1 MAPVRS
7 FSSRFFALTRCFRQA
22 TFFRLF
28 IRSEIVGEVHLG
40 AMSVETRPTSQ
51 LQSIDPEVFDLI
63 ARDRERHSRTLNFIA
78 SENYTSQAVL
88 DCLASHLNVK
98 YAEGYPRARYY
109 QGVALVDDIE
119 QLAIDR
125 AKQLFKAEHAN
136 VQPYSGSPAN
146 MAVYFSLLKPGD
158 TVLGMELS
166 QGGHLTHGS
175 PVSFSGQFYN
185 FVHYGVDPETEV
197 IDYDRVQE
205 LAQEH
210 RPKLIVA
217 GASAYSRIID
227 WQRFSDIARS
237 VGARFMAD
245 IAHIAG
251 LIAADVHPS
260 PVPYADVVTTTTHK
274 SLRGP
279 RGALIL
285 CKQELARQIDRTV
298 FPGMQGG
305 PHLAAV
311 AAKAVCFHEA
321 MQPEFREYQQQVVDN
336 ARALADGLVR
346 GGLKLV
352 SGGTDNHLLVIKL
365 LDRDYSGKA
374 LARALESAGIITSM
388 STVPGETRKP
398 AVTSGVRFGTPA
410 ITTRGA
416 NEAHMQRVAQIV
428 SSVAENPSD
437 EVALS
442 RLRGEVEAIAREL
455 APV

>member
-1 MAPVRS
+1 MTIA
-7 FSSRFFALTRCFRQA
+7 
-22 TFFRLF
+22 
-28 IRSEIVGEVHLG
+28 
-40 AMSVETRPTSQ
+40 TRPTDAEPA
-51 LQSIDPEVFDLI
+51 LQSTDPEVWSLI
-63 ARDRERHSRTLNFIA
+63 ARDRQRHSQTLNFIA
-78 SENYTSQAVL
+78 SENYASQAVL
-88 DCLASHLNVK
+88 ECLSSHLNVK

-125 AKQLFKAEHAN
+125 AKQLFGAEHAN

-146 MAVYFSLLKPGD
+146 MAVYFALLQPGD
-158 TVLGMELS
+158 TILGMELS

-175 PVSFSGQFYN
+175 PVSFSGKLYK
-185 FVHYGVDPETEV
+185 FVHYGVDPDTEL
-197 IDYDRVQE
+197 IDYDRVAA
-205 LAQEH
+205 LAREH
-210 RPKLIVA
+210 KPKLIVA

-227 WQRFSDIARS
+227 WQRFREIADS

-251 LIAADVHPS
+251 LVAAGVHPS
-260 PVPYADVVTTTTHK
+260 PVPSADVVTTTTHK

-285 CKQELARQIDRTV
+285 CKQEIAKDIDRTV
-298 FPGMQGG
+298 FPGIQGG
-305 PHLAAV
+305 PHLAAI
-311 AAKAVCFHEA
+311 AAKAVCFLEA
-321 MQPEFREYQQQVVDN
+321 QQPEFRTYQEQVVAN
-336 ARALADGLVR
+336 ARALADGLLR
-346 GGLKLV
+346 GGMKVV
-352 SGGTDNHLLVIKL
+352 SGGTDNHLLVVKL

-374 LARALESAGIITSM
+374 LARSLEGAGIITSM

-416 NEAHMQRVAQIV
+416 SPAHMQRVAQIV
-428 SSVAENPSD
+428 STIAENPAD
-437 EVALS
+437 EAVIA
-442 RLRGEVEAIAREL
+442 RLRTEVEALAREL

>member
-1 MAPVRS
+1 
-7 FSSRFFALTRCFRQA
+7 
-22 TFFRLF
+22 
-28 IRSEIVGEVHLG
+28 
-40 AMSVETRPTSQ
+40 MSVVARPALDLKSV
-51 LQSIDPEVFDLI
+51 DPEVSELI
-63 ARDRERHSRTLNFIA
+63 TRDHERHTRTLNFIA
-78 SENYTSQAVL
+78 SENYASQAVL

-98 YAEGYPRARYY
+98 YAEGYPHARYY
-109 QGVALVDDIE
+109 QGVGLVDDIE

-125 AKQLFKAEHAN
+125 AKQLFGAEHAN

-146 MAVYFSLLKPGD
+146 MAVYFALLKPGD
-158 TVLGMELS
+158 TVLGMELT

-185 FVHYGVDPETEV
+185 FVHYGVDPESERL
-197 IDYDRVQE
+197 DYDN
-205 LAQEH
+205 LAALAEEH
-210 RPKLIVA
+210 RPTLIVA
-217 GASAYSRIID
+217 GASAYSRILD
-227 WQRFSDIARS
+227 WERIRAIADN

-251 LIAADVHPS
+251 LIAAGVHPS
-260 PVPYADVVTTTTHK
+260 PVPVADVVTTTTHK

-285 CKQELARQIDRTV
+285 CKQEIAREIDRTV
-298 FPGMQGG
+298 FPGIQGG

-311 AAKAVCFHEA
+311 AAKAVCFREA
-321 MQPEFREYQQQVVDN
+321 MQPEFQTYQQHVVDN
-336 ARALADGLVR
+336 ASALADGLLR
-346 GGLKLV
+346 GGMQLV

-365 LDRDYSGKA
+365 LDRSYSGRA

-416 NEAHMQRVAQIV
+416 DTSHMQRVAQIV
-428 SSVAENPSD
+428 SSVAENPAD
-437 EVALS
+437 EQALS
-442 RLRGEVEAIAREL
+442 RLRREVEAIAREL

>member
-1 MAPVRS
+1 MA
-7 FSSRFFALTRCFRQA
+7 
-22 TFFRLF
+22 
-28 IRSEIVGEVHLG
+28 
-40 AMSVETRPTSQ
+40 VETRVDQ
-51 LQSIDPEVFDLI
+51 EVFSLLE
-63 ARDRERHSRTLNFIA
+63 RDRERHTRTLNFIA
-78 SENYTSQAVL
+78 SENYASPAVL
-88 DCLASHLNVK
+88 ECLASHLNVK

-109 QGVALVDDIE
+109 QGVALVDDVE

-125 AKQLFKAEHAN
+125 AKQLFGAEHAN

-146 MAVYFSLLKPGD
+146 MAVYFALLKPGD

-166 QGGHLTHGS
+166 HGGHLTHGS
-175 PVSFSGQFYN
+175 PVSFSGQFYH
-185 FVHYGVDPETEV
+185 FVHYGVHPNSEV
-197 IDYDRVQE
+197 IDYDQVAE
-205 LAQEH
+205 LAQQH

-217 GASAYSRIID
+217 GASAYPRIID
-227 WQRFSDIARS
+227 WARFREIADA

-251 LIAADVHPS
+251 LIAGGVHPS

-285 CKQELARQIDRTV
+285 CKQEIAKDIDRTV
-298 FPGMQGG
+298 FPGIQGG
-305 PHLAAV
+305 PHLSAI
-311 AAKAVCFHEA
+311 AAKAVCFGEA
-321 MQPEFREYQQQVVDN
+321 MQPAFRDYQRQVVNN
-336 ARALADGLVR
+336 ARALADGLRR
-346 GGLKLV
+346 GGLKLW
-352 SGGTDNHLLVIKL
+352 SDGTDNHLLVVKL

-410 ITTRGA
+410 LTSRGA
-416 NEAHMQRVAQIV
+416 TEEHMLRVAEIV
-428 SSVAENPSD
+428 CSVAEDPKD
-437 EVALS
+437 EAALE
-442 RLRGEVEAIAREL
+442 RLRPEVESIAREL

>member
-1 MAPVRS
+1 MSIATRAAGSLRS
-7 FSSRFFALTRCFRQA
+7 TD
-22 TFFRLF
+22 
-28 IRSEIVGEVHLG
+28 SEVY
-40 AMSVETRPTSQ
+40 S
-51 LQSIDPEVFDLI
+51 LI
-63 ARDRERHSRTLNFIA
+63 ERDRERHNRTLNFIA
-78 SENYTSQAVL
+78 SENYASPAVL
-88 DCLASHLNVK
+88 ECLASHLNVK

-125 AKQLFKAEHAN
+125 AKELFGAEHAN

-146 MAVYFSLLKPGD
+146 MAVYFAVLQPGD

-175 PVSFSGQFYN
+175 PVSFSGQFYK
-185 FVHYGVDPETEV
+185 FVHYGVDPQTEV
-197 IDYDRVQE
+197 IDYDRVSE
-205 LAQEH
+205 LAQQH

-227 WQRFSDIARS
+227 WQRFREIADS

-251 LIAADVHPS
+251 LIAAGVHPS

-285 CKQELARQIDRTV
+285 SKQELARDIDRTV
-298 FPGMQGG
+298 FPGIQGG
-305 PHLAAV
+305 PHLAAI
-311 AAKAVCFHEA
+311 AAKAVCFREA
-321 MQPEFREYQQQVVDN
+321 MEPEFRAYQQQVVDN
-336 ARALADGLVR
+336 ARALADGLLR
-346 GGLKLV
+346 GGMQVV

-365 LDRDYSGKA
+365 LERQYSGKA
-374 LARALESAGIITSM
+374 LARALEGAGIITSM

-410 ITTRGA
+410 VTTRGA
-416 NEAHMQRVAQIV
+416 TEVHMQRVAQVV
-428 SSVAENPSD
+428 STVAENPSD
-437 EVALS
+437 ESAIL
-442 RLRGEVEAIAREL
+442 RLRREVETIASEL
-455 APV
+455 TSI

>member
-1 MAPVRS
+1 MSIA
-7 FSSRFFALTRCFRQA
+7 TRAAGDSLQ
-22 TFFRLF
+22 T
-28 IRSEIVGEVHLG
+28 
-40 AMSVETRPTSQ
+40 TDPTVWS
-51 LQSIDPEVFDLI
+51 LIQS
-63 ARDRERHSRTLNFIA
+63 DRERHTRTLNFIA
-78 SENYTSQAVL
+78 SENYASPAVL
-88 DCLASHLNVK
+88 ECLSSHLNVK

-125 AKQLFKAEHAN
+125 AKQLFGAEHAN

-146 MAVYFSLLKPGD
+146 MAAYFALLEPGD
-158 TVLGMELS
+158 TILGMELS

-175 PVSFSGQFYN
+175 PVSFSGKFYR
-185 FVHYGVDPETEV
+185 FVHYGVDPETEL
-197 IDYDRVQE
+197 IDYDNVAR

-210 RPKLIVA
+210 KPKLIVA

-227 WQRFSDIARS
+227 WKRFREIADS
-237 VGARFMAD
+237 VGAKFMAD

-251 LIAADVHPS
+251 LVAAGVHPS

-285 CKQELARQIDRTV
+285 CKQALARDIDRTV
-298 FPGMQGG
+298 FPGTQGG

-311 AAKAVCFHEA
+311 AAKAVCFLEA
-321 MQPEFREYQQQVVDN
+321 QRPEFGDYQRQVVAN
-336 ARALADGLVR
+336 ARALANGVAR

-352 SGGTDNHLLVIKL
+352 SGGTDNHLLVVKL
-365 LDRDYSGKA
+365 LDRAYSGKV
-374 LARALESAGIITSM
+374 LARSLENAGIITSM
-388 STVPGETRKP
+388 STVPGETRRP

-410 ITTRGA
+410 ITSRGA
-416 NEAHMQRVAQIV
+416 TEPHMQRVAQVV
-428 SSVAENPSD
+428 SAVAENPTD
-437 EVALS
+437 EAATG
-442 RLRGEVEAIAREL
+442 RLRADVEAIAREL

>member
-1 MAPVRS
+1 
-7 FSSRFFALTRCFRQA
+7 
-22 TFFRLF
+22 
-28 IRSEIVGEVHLG
+28 
-40 AMSVETRPTSQ
+40 MSIATRPAPSLEAT
-51 LQSIDPEVFDLI
+51 DPEVYALI
-63 ARDRERHSRTLNFIA
+63 ERDRERHTRTLNFIA
-78 SENYTSQAVL
+78 SENYASQAVL

-125 AKQLFKAEHAN
+125 AKQLFGAEHAN

-146 MAVYFSLLKPGD
+146 MAVYFALLTPGD
-158 TVLGMELS
+158 TVMGMELS

-175 PVSFSGQFYN
+175 PVSFSGQFYK

-197 IDYDRVQE
+197 IDYDRVAA
-205 LAQEH
+205 LAREH
-210 RPKLIVA
+210 KPKLIVA

-227 WQRFSDIARS
+227 WQRFAEIAAS

-251 LIAADVHPS
+251 LIAAGVHPS

-285 CKQELARQIDRTV
+285 CKQELAKDIDRTV
-298 FPGMQGG
+298 FPGIQGG
-305 PHLAAV
+305 PHLSAI
-311 AAKAVCFHEA
+311 AAKAVCFREA
-321 MQPEFREYQQQVVDN
+321 MEPDFRRYQQQVVDN
-336 ARALADGLVR
+336 ARALADGLIR
-346 GGLKLV
+346 GGLQVV
-352 SGGTDNHLLVIKL
+352 SGGTDNHLLVVKL
-365 LDRDYSGKA
+365 LDREYSGKA

-388 STVPGETRKP
+388 STVPGETRRP
-398 AVTSGVRFGTPA
+398 AVTSGVRFGTPSV
-410 ITTRGA
+410 TTRGA
-416 NEAHMQRVAQIV
+416 TQAHMQRVAQIV
-428 SSVAENPSD
+428 SAIAEKPSD
-437 EVALS
+437 EAALE
-442 RLRGEVEAIAREL
+442 RLRPEVEAIAREL

>member
-1 MAPVRS
+1 MAIAARS
-7 FSSRFFALTRCFRQA
+7 ATALAA
-22 TFFRLF
+22 T
-28 IRSEIVGEVHLG
+28 
-40 AMSVETRPTSQ
+40 
-51 LQSIDPEVFDLI
+51 DPEVAALI
-63 ARDRERHSRTLNFIA
+63 ERDRERHSRTLNFIA
-78 SENYTSQAVL
+78 SENYASQAVL
-88 DCLASHLNVK
+88 ETLASHLNVK

-109 QGVALVDDIE
+109 QGVGIVDDIE
-119 QLAIDR
+119 QIAIDR
-125 AKQLFKAEHAN
+125 AKKLFNAEHAN

-146 MAVYFSLLKPGD
+146 MAVYFALLKPGD

-175 PVSFSGQFYN
+175 PVSFSGEFYK
-185 FVHYGVDPETEV
+185 FVHYGVDPGSEV
-197 IDYDRVQE
+197 IDYDRVAD
-205 LAQEH
+205 LAREH

-227 WQRFSDIARS
+227 WHKFRAIADQ

-251 LIAADVHPS
+251 LVAAGVHPS

-285 CKQELARQIDRTV
+285 CKQDLAKQIDRTV
-298 FPGMQGG
+298 FPGIQGG
-305 PHLAAV
+305 PHLASV
-311 AAKAVCFHEA
+311 AAKAVCFREA
-321 MQPEFREYQQQVVDN
+321 MQPPFRAYQQQVVDN
-336 ARALADGLVR
+336 ARALADGLLR
-346 GGLKLV
+346 GGAQLV

-374 LARALESAGIITSM
+374 LARALEGAGIITSM

-416 NEAHMQRVAQIV
+416 TEAHMQRVAQIV
-428 SSVAENPSD
+428 STVAENPSD
-437 EVALS
+437 EVAIT
-442 RLRGEVEAIAREL
+442 RLRDEVEAIAREL
-455 APV
+455 TPV

>member
-1 MAPVRS
+1 
-7 FSSRFFALTRCFRQA
+7 
-22 TFFRLF
+22 
-28 IRSEIVGEVHLG
+28 
-40 AMSVETRPTSQ
+40 MSVVTRPLAQ
-51 LQSIDPEVFDLI
+51 LQSVDPEVFDLI
-63 ARDRERHSRTLNFIA
+63 ERDRDRHSRTLNFIA
-78 SENYTSQAVL
+78 SENYASPAVL
-88 DCLASHLNVK
+88 ETLASHLNVK

-125 AKQLFKAEHAN
+125 AKQLFGAEHAN

-146 MAVYFSLLKPGD
+146 MAVYCALLKPGD

-185 FVHYGVDPETEV
+185 FVHYGVDPDSEV
-197 IDYDRVQE
+197 IDYARVQE
-205 LAQEH
+205 LADEH
-210 RPKLIVA
+210 KPRLIVA

-227 WQRFSDIARS
+227 WQAFRKIADS
-237 VGARFMAD
+237 VNAYLMAD

-251 LIAADVHPS
+251 LVAAGVHPS
-260 PVPYADVVTTTTHK
+260 PVPFADVVTTTTHK

-285 CKQELARQIDRTV
+285 CKAQHAKIIDRTV
-298 FPGMQGG
+298 FPGIQGG

-311 AAKAVCFHEA
+311 AAKAVCFQEA
-321 MQPEFREYQQQVVDN
+321 MQPDFRTYQQQVVDN
-336 ARALADGLVR
+336 ARALADGLNR
-346 GGLKLV
+346 GGMKLV

-365 LDRDYSGKA
+365 LDRSYSGKA
-374 LARALESAGIITSM
+374 FARALESTGIITSM

-416 NEAHMQRVAQIV
+416 NEGHMQRVAQVV
-428 SSVAENPSD
+428 STVAENPAD

-442 RLRGEVEAIAREL
+442 RLREEVEAIAREL
-455 APV
+455 API